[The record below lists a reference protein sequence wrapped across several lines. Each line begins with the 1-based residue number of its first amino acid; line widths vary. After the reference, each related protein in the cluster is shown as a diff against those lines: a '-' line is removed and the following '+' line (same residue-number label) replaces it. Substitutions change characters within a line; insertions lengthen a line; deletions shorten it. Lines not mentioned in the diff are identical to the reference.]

1 MLTRLH
7 HRANIFSISIN
18 FIKYI
23 IISYVMSESQSR
35 YSIIER
41 LTQSKLE
48 IISSKSKLDGEI
60 TEKKQSAEEAKAD
73 LKDWKNNIKAEQDR
87 HEREM
92 QRKIE
97 KLERD
102 AKNAEARK
110 KIKEQTYDLK
120 LKAIEDAL
128 TKLEKVSEAASR
140 QENS

>member
-1 MLTRLH
+1 
-7 HRANIFSISIN
+7 
-18 FIKYI
+18 
-23 IISYVMSESQSR
+23 MSESVSR

-60 TEKKQSAEEAKAD
+60 TEKKQCAEEAKAD